1 MKKVTHEIF
10 PMGALQIFGAL
21 EGESPE
27 QVAQDLM
34 DEEERILNETQDSRE
49 SYSRPLRREDQR
61 A

>member
-21 EGESPE
+21 EGKSTE

-34 DEEERILNETQDSRE
+34 DEEERILNETQE
-49 SYSRPLRREDQR
+49 
-61 A
+61 